1 MAKRTPKK
9 PKSSQP
15 QDAVQ
20 LLKADHKQ
28 VRKLF
33 EQFHGAS
40 DDEKGSIASSAV
52 HRVGYSFE
60 SGRGTVLPGRA
71 VQARIAGI

>member
-9 PKSSQP
+9 GKSSQP

-33 EQFHGAS
+33 EQFHAAA
-40 DDEKGSIASSAV
+40 DDEK
-52 HRVGYSFE
+52 
-60 SGRGTVLPGRA
+60 
-71 VQARIAGI
+71 